1 MKVIK
6 RNKELEDFNLEKVT
20 KAIFHALKE
29 IRLDST
35 QEEAEAIAT
44 RVYESLVNSRTY
56 QVSVETIQD
65 LVELELMKIYPSV
78 AKEYILYRE
87 ARAKKWQEGWKLEG
101 LQKDIYESKYRYKGE
116 SFLEFLERVAPGNRA
131 IQKAILE
138 KKFIPAGRILAGRR
152 TGRKNSYS
160 NCFYPGTKV
169 LTKSGYKP
177 IEQIQKG
184 EYVLTGDGTYQKVN
198 ETMVSD
204 FNGELIVFD
213 KSYTNNIIKT
223 TPNHKFFTQEGWKTA
238 EEIYIHNN
246 KGKEKQYYGFLAK
259 PSYPLIERTYDIKTL
274 LEEKDRQYVIEGNF
288 INTITPFEAIRGK
301 TTYNSYSKGSKMFAQ
316 VKMNEDILYLL
327 GRYLGDG
334 SLTVSTATTHN
345 NVSIFQL
352 VFNAKTEKKDYIKCK
367 KIIEE
372 NFGVTTTDNS
382 NKNQNT
388 LVLKVNNEPFCLLI
402 DSLVGRG
409 ENKHFPTDYKNNL
422 SVLLGL
428 LDADGYLVKS
438 GAIRLVLKNKSLFK
452 EALSSLQNNGFNI
465 WNAKEIQHG
474 EGKKYSGWHLQIS
487 TRLSY
492 RLIKLMTKE
501 YEDNRHIVE
510 EEEEKYC
517 LLGKPIKEKYVGPVY
532 NLSVENN
539 HEYYVEGVLVHNC
552 YVLPSPQDNLE
563 SIFNTAKEMARTYS
577 YGGGVG
583 LDISNL
589 RPKGATVHNAAET
602 TSGPIS
608 FMDLYSLTTEIIG
621 MKGRRGA
628 LMIMMSSRHP
638 DIYEFIKLKENLDK
652 VLTANISV
660 AVDNELIEAAKKN
673 KDYLLVFEGKH
684 EAIKKK
690 VSARHM
696 LMSIAAAAW
705 DNAEPGVLFWDRIQD
720 YHLMSRVPD
729 FEIVAPNPCG
739 EQPLPAY
746 GACSL
751 ASINLSEF
759 ILDPFTSYARVNKDG
774 LAQMVK
780 EAVVYMNE
788 VLDEGRPL
796 HPLEQQKETARLY
809 RQIGL
814 GTMGW
819 GDALIKLGI
828 RYGSEESL
836 EIIDEISELIK
847 INALDQSSELAKIDG
862 PFPAYSEHIFESPFF
877 KGLPIWLQDKIK
889 VTGLRNSQLL
899 TLAPTGSIG
908 TLLNIST
915 GLEPLF
921 EISYI
926 RRTISIN
933 KGQETEYRVFSK
945 VIEELMETKGIK
957 KEEDLPDYVVTAH
970 DLGVEERIAVQ
981 AAMQKH
987 IDSAI
992 SSTMNMD
999 ESASVADVYNAIIL
1013 AHEQGLKGITFFRN
1027 NSRRMG
1033 ILSTEKKEVPKEL
1046 CPDCGGKLIQQGGCS
1061 ECLDCGYSACS
1072 V

>member
-1 MKVIK
+1 MDIVTIAIKRSRSLKVIK
-6 RNKELEDFNLEKVT
+6 RNKKLEDFNLEKVT

-35 QEEAEAIAT
+35 QEEAEVIAT
-44 RVYESLVNSRTY
+44 RVYENLVNSRVY

-65 LVELELMKIYPSV
+65 LVELELMKIYPLV

-152 TGRKNSYS
+152 TGRKNSY
-160 NCFYPGTKV
+160 
-169 LTKSGYKP
+169 
-177 IEQIQKG
+177 
-184 EYVLTGDGTYQKVN
+184 
-198 ETMVSD
+198 
-204 FNGELIVFD
+204 
-213 KSYTNNIIKT
+213 
-223 TPNHKFFTQEGWKTA
+223 A
-238 EEIYIHNN
+238 
-246 KGKEKQYYGFLAK
+246 
-259 PSYPLIERTYDIKTL
+259 
-274 LEEKDRQYVIEGNF
+274 
-288 INTITPFEAIRGK
+288 
-301 TTYNSYSKGSKMFAQ
+301 
-316 VKMNEDILYLL
+316 
-327 GRYLGDG
+327 
-334 SLTVSTATTHN
+334 
-345 NVSIFQL
+345 
-352 VFNAKTEKKDYIKCK
+352 
-367 KIIEE
+367 
-372 NFGVTTTDNS
+372 
-382 NKNQNT
+382 
-388 LVLKVNNEPFCLLI
+388 
-402 DSLVGRG
+402 
-409 ENKHFPTDYKNNL
+409 
-422 SVLLGL
+422 
-428 LDADGYLVKS
+428 
-438 GAIRLVLKNKSLFK
+438 
-452 EALSSLQNNGFNI
+452 
-465 WNAKEIQHG
+465 
-474 EGKKYSGWHLQIS
+474 
-487 TRLSY
+487 
-492 RLIKLMTKE
+492 
-501 YEDNRHIVE
+501 
-510 EEEEKYC
+510 
-517 LLGKPIKEKYVGPVY
+517 
-532 NLSVENN
+532 
-539 HEYYVEGVLVHNC
+539 NC
-552 YVLPSPQDNLE
+552 YALPSPQDNLE

-638 DIYEFIKLKENLDK
+638 DIYEFIKLKENLNK

-660 AVDNELIEAAKKN
+660 AVDSELIEAAKKN

-684 EAIKKK
+684 ETIKKK

-788 VLDEGRPL
+788 VLDEGCPL

-945 VIEELMETKGIK
+945 VVEELMEAKGIK

-1033 ILSTEKKEVPKEL
+1033 ILSTENKEVPKEL